1 MPKWLEIAK
10 SYLGTRE
17 VVGPKH
23 SAVILGWIKRLGAA
37 VLGVAPKDDETPW
50 CGTFAAEVMSEAGFT
65 PPKIA
70 IRASSWATWG
80 VGLKAGTPGA
90 ILVFQ
95 RPGGG
100 HVGFYVAETKTAFKV
115 RGGNQSNAVTDT
127 WIDKARCIA
136 IRWPAGIP
144 LPTFGPVLVSTSGV
158 PLSKNE
164 A

>member
-17 VVGPKH
+17 IVGSKH
-23 SAVILGWIKRLGAA
+23 SPVIMGWIKKLGAK
-37 VLGVAPKDDETPW
+37 VLGILPKDDETPW
-50 CGTFAAEVMSEAGFT
+50 CGTFAAEVMVEAGFT

-70 IRASSWATWG
+70 IRASEWAKWG
-80 VGLKAGTPGA
+80 VGLKAGAPGA

-100 HVGFYVAETKTAFKV
+100 HVGFYVAETKTMFKV
-115 RGGNQSNAVTDT
+115 RGGNQGNAVSDT
-127 WIDKARCIA
+127 WIEKSRCIA
-136 IRWPAGIP
+136 IRWPAGHP
-144 LPTFGPVLVSTSGV
+144 LPTAGPVVVATSGPV
-158 PLSKNE
+158 SKNE